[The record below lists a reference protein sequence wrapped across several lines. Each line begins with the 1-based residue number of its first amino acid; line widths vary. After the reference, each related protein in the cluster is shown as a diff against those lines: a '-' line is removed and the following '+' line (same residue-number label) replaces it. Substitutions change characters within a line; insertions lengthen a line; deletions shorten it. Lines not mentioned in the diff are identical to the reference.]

1 MLPAGHPFIGRGGS
15 VGLRHLFIR
24 HRTPPP
30 AGPSSAPATIHPV
43 EPVPLTAEKEADIEA
58 ARTEFVQA
66 VREAGVNQLHACG
79 RGASRWLDDPQ
90 ALRAI
95 SALLRD
101 LHLEDKNT

>member
-1 MLPAGHPFIGRGGS
+1 MLPAGHPFIGRGGT
-15 VGLRHLFIR
+15 VGLRHLFTR
-24 HRTPPP
+24 HRTPQPVR
-30 AGPSSAPATIHPV
+30 SAPGPATVKPV
-43 EPVPLTAEKEADIEA
+43 EQVPLTAEQEADLET

-66 VREAGVNQLHACG
+66 VREAGVSQLHACG
-79 RGASRWLDDPQ
+79 RGGSRWQNDPQ